1 MRKKPMETDCPSVKA
16 RLEAGDDFLFLDVRE
31 QDEFDHASIEGST
44 LIPMSEIQQRVSEL
58 EPHKEKDIVVF
69 CHHVGRS
76 MQVTMWLAQQG
87 FTGVKNM
94 TGGIDVWSQSVDS
107 SIKRY

>member
-1 MRKKPMETDCPSVKA
+1 METDCLSVKA
-16 RLEAGDDFLFLDVRE
+16 RLDAGDDFLFLDVRE
-31 QDEFDHASIEGST
+31 QDEFEVAAVEGST
-44 LIPMSEIQQRVSEL
+44 LIPMSEIQERFGEL
-58 EPHKEKDIVVF
+58 EPHKEKDIVVM
-69 CHHVGRS
+69 CHHGGRS

-94 TGGIDVWSQSVDS
+94 TGGIDVWAQTVDS